1 MYCNKKTHAINF
13 LDLLALTDNIPIKSY
28 VDYIN
33 LTKIKD
39 SYIQSLINEIK
50 SKNNLISY
58 TEEVNSNL
66 ADKVSKLQNSIYKYE
81 NKIHALKINQISVR
95 QEQFKIIYDYEKEI
109 SNLRCEK
116 DTLHK
121 EMNKKI
127 NSLLKIIEE
136 KESMLSRLHELLY
149 SIIQQL

>member
-1 MYCNKKTHAINF
+1 MYCNKKTHVINF
-13 LDLLALTDNIPIKSY
+13 LDLLALTDDIPIKNY

-66 ADKVSKLQNSIYKYE
+66 TDKVNELQNSIDKYE
-81 NKIHALKINQISVR
+81 NKIHGLKINQLSVR
-95 QEQFKIIYDYEKEI
+95 QEQFKIIYDYEKKI
-109 SNLRCEK
+109 SNLRYEK

-121 EMNKKI
+121 DMDKKI
-127 NSLLKIIEE
+127 KSLLKIIEE
-136 KESMLSRLHELLY
+136 KERMLSRLHELLY
-149 SIIQQL
+149 NIIQQL